1 MPTYTFIIHWLI
13 KSLSKFKLVSLMA
26 ELLKIPHGI
35 IIVHGAVGNSLFY
48 LIFPQIPLRIVSL
61 KQDPINTETSRH
73 FEMAWYDFCSTAE
86 EQRLSWGMV
95 PILWMSEHLTHI
107 HSKRNVIG
115 EQVLGE
121 RVSFVLRYTDKWPL
135 KFRHVSDECTDS
147 ETDPWT
153 FSR

>member
-86 EQRLSWGMV
+86 EQRLS
-95 PILWMSEHLTHI
+95 
-107 HSKRNVIG
+107 
-115 EQVLGE
+115 
-121 RVSFVLRYTDKWPL
+121 
-135 KFRHVSDECTDS
+135 
-147 ETDPWT
+147 
-153 FSR
+153 